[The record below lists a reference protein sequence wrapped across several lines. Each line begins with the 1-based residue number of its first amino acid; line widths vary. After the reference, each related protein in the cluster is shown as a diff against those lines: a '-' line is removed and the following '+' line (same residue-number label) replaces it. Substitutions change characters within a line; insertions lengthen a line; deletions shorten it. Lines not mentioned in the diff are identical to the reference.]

1 MTLNDPLANALS
13 TILNSD
19 KVGKKEVLIKPTS
32 NMIKRILQLMQDNK
46 YVGAFIETEDT
57 KGNYLTLNLLG
68 NINSC
73 SVIKPRHA
81 VNKDEFEKF
90 EKRFLPAK
98 NFGMLIVS
106 TPEGI
111 MTHTEAKEKK
121 IGGKLLAYCY

>member
-46 YVGAFIETEDT
+46 YVGAFTETEDT

-68 NINSC
+68 NINNC

-111 MTHTEAKEKK
+111 MTHNEAKEKK